1 MQQMNQYINRFDPKT
16 GLIEGATLVERR
28 LSQLE
33 GCFADEIAYR
43 TMLTEADPV
52 VYSVSSLEPAK
63 GDGDLHIG
71 IGQIMPGRV
80 GAEYFLT
87 RGHFH
92 SWREAAEIYI
102 GLAGEGMMLLES
114 EDNEMQAV
122 PLLAQ
127 SIVYVP
133 GHTAHRTV
141 NAGTEPLVYLGIY
154 PAKAGHD
161 YGAIKENNFSQVV
174 LDELGKAVVK
184 KRQDVLKLL

>member
-1 MQQMNQYINRFDPKT
+1 MQPLNQYLKRYDPKT

-33 GCFADEIAYR
+33 GCFADETAYR
-43 TMLTEADPV
+43 TMLKQHDPV
-52 VYSVSSLEPAK
+52 VYSVSSLEPAN

-141 NAGTEPLVYLGIY
+141 NVGTEPLVYLGIY

-174 LDELGKAVVK
+174 LDVLGKAVVK

>member
-1 MQQMNQYINRFDPKT
+1 MQPLNQYLKRYDPKT

-33 GCFADEIAYR
+33 GCFYDETAYR
-43 TMLTEADPV
+43 KMLTEADPV
-52 VYSVSSLEPAK
+52 VYSVSSLEPAN

-141 NAGTEPLVYLGIY
+141 NVGTEPLVYLGIY

-161 YGAIKENNFSQVV
+161 YGAIKENNFNQVV
-174 LDELGKAVVK
+174 LDVLGKAVVK
-184 KRQDVLKLL
+184 KRQDVLKLR